1 MLIRHQTTTSE
12 SEVINKME
20 QIAIITK
27 LVQEMKEM
35 GCPKEDYDH
44 FILNLDCAV
53 RTLTYIKEDTPKK
66 MAWALKREEERPA
79 REVKEAKEQEEK
91 RLVKERQEA
100 YKKEAQRERRRHL
113 YQVKKMEKAEREKK
127 QVVL

>member
-1 MLIRHQTTTSE
+1 M
-12 SEVINKME
+12 
-20 QIAIITK
+20 
-27 LVQEMKEM
+27 
-35 GCPKEDYDH
+35 
-44 FILNLDCAV
+44 
-53 RTLTYIKEDTPKK
+53 
-66 MAWALKREEERPA
+66 
-79 REVKEAKEQEEK
+79 KEAKEQEEK